1 MMQAGFTPNA
11 AHLGTSLDQTTPG
24 SASISTTAA
33 QLYSITSPQPDI
45 AMNERLSQFK
55 RTAPAL
61 QGMTLTHVPTGGFP
75 ASQPSIIVGAGPGG
89 VEYNTRLPPLF
100 TLPVNDNKRVTVMPD
115 APLTSGASG
124 SELVFRQPDGKTRNV
139 HGAVTIARVDKEA
152 RAAARKRKRYMNDLL
167 AGAGIRMGA
176 SGGSGS
182 GGAAQDAQ
190 FQAPQLAQA
199 AAPEPAPEPEPEP
212 APEPNPSRRRSV
224 RQQVA
229 AAAAAAAA
237 AAPSTPSVSLAQ
249 RQMYFVLVFA
259 LVVALL
265 IIIALAIVIGV
276 SMRK

>member
-100 TLPVNDNKRVTVMPD
+100 TLPVNDKKRVTVMPD
-115 APLTSGASG
+115 APLTSGAPG

-139 HGAVTIARVDKEA
+139 HGATTIARVEKEA

-176 SGGSGS
+176 SGGASS
-182 GGAAQDAQ
+182 SSQPA
-190 FQAPQLAQA
+190 LAQ
-199 AAPEPAPEPEPEP
+199 APEPEPEP
-212 APEPNPSRRRSV
+212 EPEPDPEPIRRRSV
-224 RQQVA
+224 RQRG
-229 AAAAAAAA
+229 
-237 AAPSTPSVSLAQ
+237 AAPPSAPAVSLAQ

>member
-11 AHLGTSLDQTTPG
+11 AHLGTSLDQATPG

-115 APLTSGASG
+115 APLTSGAPG

-139 HGAVTIARVDKEA
+139 HGAATIARVDKEA

-199 AAPEPAPEPEPEP
+199 APPEPAPEPEPAP
-212 APEPNPSRRRSV
+212 APNPSRRRSV

>member
-115 APLTSGASG
+115 APLTSGAPG

-139 HGAVTIARVDKEA
+139 HGAATIARVDKEA

-182 GGAAQDAQ
+182 GSGGAAQDAQ

-199 AAPEPAPEPEPEP
+199 APPEPAPEPEPAP
-212 APEPNPSRRRSV
+212 APNPSRRRSV

>member
-11 AHLGTSLDQTTPG
+11 AHLGTSLDQATPG

-139 HGAVTIARVDKEA
+139 HGAATIARVDKEA